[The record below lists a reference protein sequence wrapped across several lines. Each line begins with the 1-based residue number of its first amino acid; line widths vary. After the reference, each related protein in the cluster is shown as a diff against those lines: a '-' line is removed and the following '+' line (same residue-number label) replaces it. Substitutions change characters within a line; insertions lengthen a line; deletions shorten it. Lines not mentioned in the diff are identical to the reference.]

1 MSNQGCVASA
11 VVVVGPILF
20 GIPPRPGR
28 RLEGLRKG
36 RPRRGAAGR
45 MTRGPTRGPTGDR
58 PHTWAT
64 GPRGRPP
71 GTAGGKSSPRAGSRR
86 PSRMVHGPRWKHHRG
101 DDDGDAVLGERFA
114 GAASLPAKRDDHVP
128 DPRCQDLF
136 SRLKTIGY
144 PLRAQASLLHAP
156 IGEGHGDVVIR
167 HAVEIERNDLHDDG
181 FLLAQHH
188 TQRSRDLRHR
198 DVREASWGGTRTWEM
213 PFGYHARTPEGNRP
227 RRLSDDRR
235 MATSSSI
242 VSELIPPGP
251 RVHQNQ
257 DGP

>member
-28 RLEGLRKG
+28 RLEGIRKG

-58 PHTWAT
+58 PHTWAP
-64 GPRGRPP
+64 GPPGRPP
-71 GTAGGKSSPRAGSRR
+71 GTAEGTS
-86 PSRMVHGPRWKHHRG
+86 
-101 DDDGDAVLGERFA
+101 A
-114 GAASLPAKRDDHVP
+114 GAM
-128 DPRCQDLF
+128 
-136 SRLKTIGY
+136 
-144 PLRAQASLLHAP
+144 
-156 IGEGHGDVVIR
+156 
-167 HAVEIERNDLHDDG
+167 AVR
-181 FLLAQHH
+181 
-188 TQRSRDLRHR
+188 
-198 DVREASWGGTRTWEM
+198 
-213 PFGYHARTPEGNRP
+213 YHARTHEGNRP

-235 MATSSSI
+235 IATSSSI

-257 DGP
+257 DGPRMEFCGRRQKLNPTSGGRPTPESTERAAVMVSSLVTRPPLRP